1 MKWARSSSFKPKSS
15 ENYKKNMLD
24 ITEQKKSMDWHSG
37 VAPNITKISN
47 YCCMIC
53 KKKRNEYRN

>member
-1 MKWARSSSFKPKSS
+1 
-15 ENYKKNMLD
+15 MLD
-24 ITEQKKSMDWHSG
+24 ITEQKKSIDWHSG

-47 YCCMIC
+47 HCCMIC